1 MIVALPASLYSLERR
16 RAGLRIVAA
25 LGAASLPAAAFA
37 TSADDAADAAARPRG
52 VEAERAHA
60 RAWQAYRLEAARRV
74 VAANPELTFTSQAP
88 TDLLAVHAL
97 ASSSTP
103 TAACVDSR
111 SCGARATAAARSR
124 SRSTRSAAPRPSAT
138 RVRCRAPGPSPRRC
152 CSRRIAASSRSR
164 CSSEAAAEQ
173 RSAVAASFSTAP
185 GRAPA
190 STGRM
195 AGCSSPSPRCSPGR
209 ASSRSR

>member
-97 ASSSTP
+97 RIVVDADGRVRRFEVVRRSSYGRGTLEIAEHAIRR
-103 TAACVDSR
+103 AAPFGD
-111 SCGARATAAARSR
+111 ARAL
-124 SRSTRSAAPRPSAT
+124 PRPWSFT
-138 RVRCRAPGPSPRRC
+138 ETLLFTEDRRFKPL
-152 CSRRIAASSRSR
+152 AL
-164 CSSEAAAEQ
+164 Q
-173 RSAVAASFSTAP
+173 L
-185 GRAPA
+185 
-190 STGRM
+190 
-195 AGCSSPSPRCSPGR
+195 
-209 ASSRSR
+209 